1 MTKQKEKALIFEMSK
16 PGRVA
21 YSLPELDVPEVDVA
35 EVIPD
40 SFLRQQPRRNCP
52 KCLSFS

>member
-40 SFLRQQPRRNCP
+40 SFLRQQPGGIAR
-52 KCLSFS
+52 SV